1 MRHFADPVACVRR
14 QVFGDQ
20 TESNRMF
27 RRPLCCAEVFAML
40 SIAKTLFGSLLVAGC
55 LSCAAQA
62 QGLSE
67 PTLDAAHAAEI
78 DARVL
83 SIGHPRDEA
92 IASFTERL
100 VAGLETPR
108 ERLYAIYRW
117 VARYIDYDVESYL
130 SGRLMG
136 AGGADN
142 TFRSGRSV
150 CNGYADLLV
159 EMGKVAGLRIEKVE
173 GHAKGFG
180 PGLTTASL
188 QDKENHAWNAVELDG
203 RWYLL
208 DVTWD
213 SGGVDAAT
221 RAFVKRS
228 GEPIYFLAQPDL
240 FVTTH
245 YPSAAQWQLL
255 PQPLSFEH
263 FLGRTKLR
271 PDLRRWGVDPSAHV
285 DEHIVSADD
294 MYAFDFGASAL
305 RLQATLMQGS
315 QVVSGNWSF
324 QIRTPEGGS
333 RLLLAAPTPSEYR
346 ATIFSSPDPQA
357 TQLEPVL
364 DYTVQFAHAGR
375 FPYGFPQAYSGYYAQ
390 KVELAS
396 PLDGRLRAGEPV
408 RFKLRL
414 PDAEKVTVFQ
424 GNNIISELTPV
435 DGYYTAE
442 VCLPEGQVDVAVILK
457 GGTQYA
463 GILSYQVAGAGR

>member
-55 LSCAAQA
+55 LSCAAQD

-136 AGGADN
+136 AGGAEN

-159 EMGKVAGLRIEKVE
+159 AMGKAAGLRIEKVE

-203 RWYLL
+203 RWVTPPLACGLL
-208 DVTWD
+208 P
-213 SGGVDAAT
+213 GVMRQTLLAHGRIEEAT
-221 RAFVKRS
+221 IHLDDLHRAT
-228 GEPIYFLAQPDL
+228 GLALINSVRGWLP
-240 FVTTH
+240 
-245 YPSAAQWQLL
+245 AQLL
-255 PQPLSFEH
+255 
-263 FLGRTKLR
+263 K
-271 PDLRRWGVDPSAHV
+271 D
-285 DEHIVSADD
+285 
-294 MYAFDFGASAL
+294 
-305 RLQATLMQGS
+305 
-315 QVVSGNWSF
+315 
-324 QIRTPEGGS
+324 
-333 RLLLAAPTPSEYR
+333 
-346 ATIFSSPDPQA
+346 
-357 TQLEPVL
+357 
-364 DYTVQFAHAGR
+364 
-375 FPYGFPQAYSGYYAQ
+375 
-390 KVELAS
+390 
-396 PLDGRLRAGEPV
+396 
-408 RFKLRL
+408 
-414 PDAEKVTVFQ
+414 
-424 GNNIISELTPV
+424 
-435 DGYYTAE
+435 
-442 VCLPEGQVDVAVILK
+442 
-457 GGTQYA
+457 
-463 GILSYQVAGAGR
+463 